1 MAKSSQTGDVHGV
14 LGFSAGRL
22 RQAGR
27 GAPADVVYL
36 FFSATT
42 THCNTHT
49 VPVDN
54 ENADRSMRAV
64 PAR

>member
-1 MAKSSQTGDVHGV
+1 M
-14 LGFSAGRL
+14 
-22 RQAGR
+22 
-27 GAPADVVYL
+27 VYL

-54 ENADRSMRAV
+54 ENADRSLWAV
-64 PAR
+64 PARHTKFS